1 MTEVKT
7 PVKLN
12 KAQREFFGAFSRN
25 AVSNILGP
33 VLAYKG
39 VEITDEQL
47 AGVVD
52 TIDMSTLTQ
61 AIAEAFMERVD
72 FKTLVKVD
80 RFMKG
85 DEFMSVV
92 AASSEVNAA
101 VQSELVQIIAPM
113 IPTDEV
119 EIEETK

>member
-80 RFMKG
+80 RFMRG

-101 VQSELVQIIAPM
+101 VQAELVQIIAPM
-113 IPTDEV
+113 IPTDEA